1 MRCDEHLWYMHHTTA
16 FDPKQK
22 YATDRYQDEVVL
34 RPSA

>member
-22 YATDRYQDEVVL
+22 YTTDRYQSGGL
-34 RPSA
+34 RRSL